1 MEQEEINFMVK
12 EFGDILDHT
21 DLPFPV
27 MVELTKILRRAGL
40 VTTSIFSVSF
50 F

>member
-12 EFGDILDHT
+12 EFGVILDHT

-27 MVELTKILRRAGL
+27 MVELTKILKKAGL
-40 VTTSIFSVSF
+40 VTTSIFLCPF
-50 F
+50 